1 MGTIRTVPA
10 GQRDPAHL
18 MFAAATLVLPGG
30 KAPRMGDVQ
39 WQVRQDDLDVF
50 QVAFWEVDEVPVLLQ
65 RYRCEDKDR
74 YTLRLAAQKVQGQ
87 APTALVRDV
96 LHQWGV
102 QPDQVEWWNT
112 GLDLSVQPVVPSAT
126 TFTDPPAAL
135 GMALH

>member
-30 KAPRMGDVQ
+30 KAPHMGEVH
-39 WQVRQDDLDVF
+39 WQMRQDDLDVF

-74 YTLRLAAQKVQGQ
+74 YTLRLAAQQVKGRP
-87 APTALVRDV
+87 PTSLVREV

-102 QPDQVEWWNT
+102 EPEQVEWWNT
-112 GLDLSVQPVVPSAT
+112 GLDLSVQPLLPVPTVHPSSSASM
-126 TFTDPPAAL
+126 